1 MKASLSFCLILGLF
15 CSVSSSSFARAIFR
29 GRIAIEPAPRSL
41 SFMTADQ
48 MATKVQAITGF
59 YQSSFDD
66 FARILGTWDPVTG
79 SRTNDKPTALS
90 ILILE
95 SLLSEVADS
104 VIARE
109 IFLDPSDRIVFPNT
123 DLTQAPSEAELKAL
137 LEDHC
142 ESWFGFSC
150 GTAYQDL
157 LIKEIKDMPAD
168 NPHAKWVYYLHLML
182 QNGALYYL

>member
-1 MKASLSFCLILGLF
+1 MKSILTLGLLLGLF
-15 CSVSSSSFARAIFR
+15 CGISTSSFARAIFR
-29 GRIAIEPAPRSL
+29 GRIALDPSPRSL

-66 FARILGTWDPVTG
+66 FARIIGTWDPLTG
-79 SRTNDKPTALS
+79 SRTNDKPTGLS

-95 SLLSEVADS
+95 GLLGEVAES

-109 IFLDPSDRIVFPNT
+109 IFLDASDRIVFPNT
-123 DLTQAPSEAELKAL
+123 DLTRAPSEAELQAL
-137 LEDHC
+137 LEEHC
-142 ESWFGFSC
+142 LLWFGFSC

-157 LIKEIKDMPAD
+157 LIAEIKEIPAE
-168 NPHAKWVYYLHLML
+168 NPHAKWVQYLHLML